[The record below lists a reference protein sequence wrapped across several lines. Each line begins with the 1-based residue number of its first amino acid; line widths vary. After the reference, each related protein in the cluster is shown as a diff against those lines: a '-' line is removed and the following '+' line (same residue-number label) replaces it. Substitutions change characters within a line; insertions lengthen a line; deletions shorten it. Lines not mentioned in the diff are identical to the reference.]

1 MKAMILAAGL
11 GKRMRPLTTVR
22 PKPLLK
28 IKDKALID
36 YHLERLADAG
46 VHEVVINHYWLGEQ
60 IEAHIGNGERF
71 GLEVCYSPEHE
82 LLDTAGG
89 MINALPL
96 LGDAPFLLING
107 DIWCDYPFQTLI
119 ETLSQRDVQSA
130 HLVMVDNP
138 KHNGAG
144 DFYLRDTLLY
154 AEGPGEAL
162 TYAGIAIIH
171 PDLFAGSEGG
181 CKPLRP
187 FLDRAIARGAV
198 SAEHFRGEWIDV
210 GTPERLIELDA
221 RVSATAVA

>member
-28 IKDKALID
+28 VNGKALID
-36 YHLERLADAG
+36 YQLERLAAVG
-46 VHEVVINHYWLGEQ
+46 VRDVVINHYWLGEQ
-60 IEAHIGNGERF
+60 IEAHVGAGEAY
-71 GLEVCYSPEHE
+71 GLSVCYSAENE

-107 DIWCDYPFQTLI
+107 DVWCDYPFKALLERT
-119 ETLSQRDVQSA
+119 VQSA

-138 KHNGAG
+138 EHNDGG
-144 DFYLRDTLLY
+144 DFYLREGLLY
-154 AEGPGEAL
+154 IEGPGEAL
-162 TYAGIAIIH
+162 TYAGIALIN
-171 PDLFAGSEGG
+171 PSLFAGSEGG
-181 CKPLRP
+181 CLPLRP
-187 FLDRAIARGAV
+187 FLERAIELGAV
-198 SAEHFRGEWIDV
+198 SAEHFQREWVDV

-221 RVSATAVA
+221 RVSATVDA